1 MTLAEKVQLVIDIA
15 NGQQSIMAL
24 HEALADGAE
33 QENFIKTAIDH
44 CVNTTLKQQGG
55 GSMFRFKIVEH
66 GAESFTE
73 WKPEITQFSTSS
85 MMGQLR
91 LRHPHAAISVE
102 RQY

>member
-15 NGQQSIMAL
+15 NERPPVSDLQ
-24 HEALADGAE
+24 LAVDDST
-33 QENFIKTAIDH
+33 ENFIKTAIDH
-44 CVNTTLKQQGG
+44 CVNTTLKQSGG

-73 WKPEITQFSTSS
+73 WKPEVTQFSTSS